1 MQAILEFDKAVFL
14 FFENYLWSPFADLI
28 MTFITKLG
36 DGGIIW
42 IIIGILLLF
51 FKKYRKVGAMVIVG
65 LLCSLVINDYIL
77 KPLINRPRPFDL
89 DLEFWKAFYKYPDLV
104 TRPSSVSFPSGHTS
118 SSFAAATAIVFS
130 RKKRIWIPSLVLA
143 FLIAFSRIYV
153 HVHYC
158 TDVLAGLLVGVLY
171 GLLAYLIIEKLFL
184 PLIEKIKNKRKTA
197 SAK

>member
-14 FFENYLWSPFADLI
+14 FLENYLWSPLADTV

-42 IIIGILLLF
+42 ILLGLILLL
-51 FKKYRKVGAMVIVG
+51 FKKYRKYGFMVIVG

-77 KPLINRPRPFDL
+77 KPLINRPRPFNLDL
-89 DLEFWKAFYKYPDLV
+89 DFWKASYTYPDLV
-104 TRPSSVSFPSGHTS
+104 PKPSSVSFPSGHTS
-118 SSFAAATAIVFS
+118 SSFAAATALITS

-143 FLIAFSRIYV
+143 FLIAISRIYV

-158 TDVLAGLLVGVLY
+158 TDVLAGFVVGVIY
-171 GLLAYLIIEKLFL
+171 GLLAYLIIEKLAI
-184 PLIEKIKNKRKTA
+184 PLIEKLKERTKKSKTT
-197 SAK
+197 